1 MPSIFD
7 SGGKSSSSSDRS
19 FKNKKGG
26 WTLGGKAHGM
36 RSPGAKPKKTMERS
50 GGNISKESL
59 TCAKE

>member
-1 MPSIFD
+1 MPSTFE

-36 RSPGAKPKKTMERS
+36 RSPGAKPKKTS

-59 TCAKE
+59 TRAKE